1 MSDKSE
7 IPRPWRGP
15 LVVHVPFVDIQKRGL
30 RYYTEV
36 LKHMKRGLR
45 TYFYGGFKF
54 SSVNRKNKIK

>member
-1 MSDKSE
+1 M
-7 IPRPWRGP
+7 
-15 LVVHVPFVDIQKRGL
+15 VHVPFVDIQKRGL

-54 SSVNRKNKIK
+54 SSVNRKNKIKINCLVDIC